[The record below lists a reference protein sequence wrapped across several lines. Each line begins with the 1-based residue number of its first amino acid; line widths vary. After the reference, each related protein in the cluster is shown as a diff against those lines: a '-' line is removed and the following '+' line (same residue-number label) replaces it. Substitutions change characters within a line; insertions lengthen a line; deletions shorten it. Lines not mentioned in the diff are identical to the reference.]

1 MAANTYETPN
11 VNKVGVLGY
20 IANSLILVK
29 QSLKQL
35 SYLID
40 HYLGWFFT
48 NGNKSRSVLDDG
60 YWE

>member
-1 MAANTYETPN
+1 MKREMLIKSAFWAI
-11 VNKVGVLGY
+11 LQ
-20 IANSLILVK
+20 ILLILVK
-29 QSLKQL
+29 QSLQQL

>member
-1 MAANTYETPN
+1 MKREMLIKSAFWAI
-11 VNKVGVLGY
+11 LQLL
-20 IANSLILVK
+20 LILVK
-29 QSLKQL
+29 QSLQQL
-35 SYLID
+35 AYLID